1 MNRLCLCVRELWH
14 TYIHAH
20 AELKGFNR
28 CSATKK
34 QPLRYDC
41 AVIYDTTAAVP
52 TARVFVHVQ
61 TQHISQTRACERVLP
76 RDDLAPRRE
85 KRPNRAAALNRTAAC
100 RNNEAVLVSNRPSPL
115 CLPPVSWW
123 AAGTSKKNQ
132 SDNRGIAEGIRE
144 KSQPKN
150 KPRRLLILWLM
161 TPR

>member
-1 MNRLCLCVRELWH
+1 MNRSCSCVRELGH
-14 TYIHAH
+14 AYTHAH

-41 AVIYDTTAAVP
+41 AVIYDTTAAAP
-52 TARVFVHVQ
+52 AARVFVHVQ
-61 TQHISQTRACERVLP
+61 TQHISQTPACVRACV

-85 KRPNRAAALNRTAAC
+85 KRADRAAALNRTAAR

-132 SDNRGIAEGIRE
+132 PDNRGIAEGIRE
-144 KSQPKN
+144 KSQSKN
-150 KPRRLLILWLM
+150 KPRRFLILWLM

>member
-34 QPLRYDC
+34 QPLHYDC
-41 AVIYDTTAAVP
+41 AVIYDTTAAAP

-76 RDDLAPRRE
+76 WDDLAPRRE
-85 KRPNRAAALNRTAAC
+85 KRANRAAALNRTAVC

-132 SDNRGIAEGIRE
+132 LDNRGIAAGIRE